1 MPHGAIRFPFGKC
14 HVCQDQATG
23 VHYGVATCEGCKGFF
38 KRSTIRGEKYK
49 CFFGGQCEITPQN
62 RNRCKSCRFRL
73 CLESGMSL
81 EAVKMGR
88 IPKLEKERALELASQ
103 EGNLIEE
110 ININKKVKG
119 QKNSDSKNSKKDL
132 QETKL
137 FYNSNTAQMGQESSF
152 SIAKEN
158 HQMFYHSEAAGM
170 PSRSFNCISPPN
182 SEMFSDPGKHR
193 MVEQKSTDSSSD
205 SFKSDPLLECAS
217 SPEDGNVWA
226 PHPSYPPTVF
236 ESSRNIIPSTSSSL
250 PESFGMRPP
259 VSIETSTCF
268 AKFKTEFP
276 PFSDSGTHRNPSDR
290 TSSGSVE
297 DWDHQRP
304 CGSQSLHSSNHTNP
318 SACFSS
324 SHKER
329 RDVQCSTASGSMDY
343 DEIMKGRL
351 FPTAEV
357 GSFYDDR
364 RNNASLSPAVTN
376 PHYNSSSSN
385 EAMVWENEILGKL
398 QLNDNSF
405 KTEINTSEVYSPIR
419 NHYKYLCDVEQFGMY
434 NRLPLYIRTL
444 QQLDICQRNGMLLK
458 LLEVPSDMIDKIC
471 KSLAMEDKYAVSK
484 EGVNMGKDSTFLI
497 QGTLLRLKHSMDL
510 LWKPIWLMRQFIRQ
524 GLSNE
529 PCSFEF
535 TGVEEESMKENW
547 PALMQSV
554 AFYNDVIIGFAFA
567 CPGFRN
573 LQPDLKEYLTK
584 RAYFDIWVLTM
595 ADFCIDGRCLFPLPN
610 GKVYTNCTMKKI
622 LKEKTFMEIQSVLE
636 KINKCQLCD
645 LEIGLM
651 CAILLIDA
659 DDDNLTGNSNMN
671 LEPLRTLHSHYLDIL
686 ATVISKIHTT
696 QTTKRLRDIFSL
708 TPLIKKLSTRLQL
721 QITSY
726 GVEQI
731 PDEDSLQTIAMNTEA
746 SVEKVQ
752 ALCD

>member
-103 EGNLIEE
+103 EGKLSEE
-110 ININKKVKG
+110 VNRKFKI
-119 QKNSDSKNSKKDL
+119 QKSSDSKNGKKDSS
-132 QETKL
+132 ETKL
-137 FYNSNTAQMGQESSF
+137 FYNSSNVPMGPESSF
-152 SIAKEN
+152 SIGKEN
-158 HQMFYHSEAAGM
+158 PQMFYHSEAAGM
-170 PSRSFNCISPPN
+170 TGRSFECISPP
-182 SEMFSDPGKHR
+182 SSDMFSDFGKHR
-193 MVEQKSTDSSSD
+193 MVEHQKSLDSSSD
-205 SFKSDPLLECAS
+205 SFKSDLLPECAS
-217 SPEDGNVWA
+217 SPEDGAVWA
-226 PHPSYPPTVF
+226 LHPPHPATVF
-236 ESSRNIIPSTSSSL
+236 DSSHVPSTSSSL

-259 VSIETSTCF
+259 MESSTNF

-276 PFSDSGTHRNPSDR
+276 TFSDSGTHRHPSDR
-290 TSSGSVE
+290 SSS
-297 DWDHQRP
+297 DSLKNWDHH
-304 CGSQSLHSSNHTNP
+304 QSIGPQPLQSGDHVNHSVG
-318 SACFSS
+318 S
-324 SHKER
+324 SHRER
-329 RDVQCSTASGSMDY
+329 KDMQFSPGSMDY

-351 FPTAEV
+351 FPSSEA
-357 GSFYDDR
+357 GNSSL
-364 RNNASLSPAVTN
+364 ASALSKPQYLSSSASALSK
-376 PHYNSSSSN
+376 PHYLSSSASS
-385 EAMVWENEILGKL
+385 EAMEWENKILGKL

-405 KTEINTSEVYSPIR
+405 KTEINTSDVYAPIR
-419 NHYKYLCDVEQFGMY
+419 NHYKYLCDVDQFGIY
-434 NRLPLYIRTL
+434 NRLPLYIQTL
-444 QQLDICQRNGMLLK
+444 QQLDVCQRNGMLVK
-458 LLEVPSDMIDKIC
+458 LLEVPTDMIDKIC

-524 GLSNE
+524 GLSSE
-529 PCSFEF
+529 PCHFQF
-535 TGVEEESMKENW
+535 TGVDEESMQENW

-595 ADFCIDGRCLFPLPN
+595 ADFCIDGKCHFPLPST
-610 GKVYTNCTMKKI
+610 KVYTNCTMKKI
-622 LKEKTFMEIQSVLE
+622 LKEKTFVEIQSVLE

-645 LEIGLM
+645 LEIGLL

-659 DDDNLTGNSNMN
+659 DDDKLTSNSSMN

-726 GVEQI
+726 GVEEI

-746 SVEKVQ
+746 SV
-752 ALCD
+752 DN